1 MKNLLISFII
11 CFVTLD
17 CCAQSVKTII
27 TGGDTTYLIR
37 AKHYQGVIFPASYT
51 TNINQK
57 NRFTPGKDEINAAEG
72 ELSKLWDKV
81 NLGNKGADTR
91 SVLDGV
97 TPHFSNY
104 KRQYY
109 GYINEQRQKI
119 VYIHLLNFFDKP
131 LAAQYFTG
139 WGSRYM
145 TGTDDFYHNNTAG
158 FAYNLE
164 TKVMV
169 AEN

>member
-1 MKNLLISFII
+1 MKNILISFLI
-11 CFVTLD
+11 CFATMN
-17 CCAQSVKTII
+17 CCAQSVKTIV

-51 TNINQK
+51 TNIDQK
-57 NRFTPGKDEINAAEG
+57 NRFTPVKGEINAAEN

-81 NLGNKGADTR
+81 NLHSRGTDTHDI
-91 SVLDGV
+91 LDAV
-97 TPHFSNY
+97 TPYFSNY

-109 GYINEQRQKI
+109 GYINNQGQKI
-119 VYIHLLNFFDKP
+119 VYIHLLNFFDKSA
-131 LAAQYFTG
+131 AAQYFIG
-139 WGSRYM
+139 WGNRYM
-145 TGTDDFYHNNTAG
+145 TGDDEFYHSNTAG
-158 FAYNLE
+158 FEYNLE